1 VSENMFE
8 KGFGDTKAFLAITEE
23 TEDFSTI
30 FLT

>member
-1 VSENMFE
+1 MVLPENVFG
-8 KGFGDTKAFLAITEE
+8 KGFGGAKAFLAI